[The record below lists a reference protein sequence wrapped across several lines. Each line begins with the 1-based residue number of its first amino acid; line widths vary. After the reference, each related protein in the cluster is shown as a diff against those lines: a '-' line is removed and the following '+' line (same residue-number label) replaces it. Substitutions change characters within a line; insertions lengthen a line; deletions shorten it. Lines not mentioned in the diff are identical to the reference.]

1 MDTTRV
7 NIQTLTSLNKNV
19 HPKKVNSFN
28 FSQKLAMDLISP
40 HLYEKDLTGV
50 PRPILLKMYLA
61 TGNDDFLRHFAG
73 VPFPQASSEV
83 LPHQGELATK
93 GKHEGSVHQLWQ
105 KEENKQPQQAKY

>member
-19 HPKKVNSFN
+19 HHKKVNSFN

-40 HLYEKDLTGV
+40 HLYERDLTGV
-50 PRPILLKMYLA
+50 SRTILLKMHLA

-73 VPFPQASSEV
+73 VSFPQASSEI
-83 LPHQGELATK
+83 LPHQGELANSRK
-93 GKHEGSVHQLWQ
+93 R
-105 KEENKQPQQAKY
+105 QATMVLSDNT